1 MNPIPLE
8 SVCEYWTT
16 LNVSNVKTVYP
27 GQEITI
33 KTKVVHIYPA
43 KTVEKHNVMIQNAVD
58 IDPTGTIKLT
68 LRENYTNTVNQ
79 GST

>member
-1 MNPIPLE
+1 M
-8 SVCEYWTT
+8 
-16 LNVSNVKTVYP
+16 NVSNAKTVCP

-33 KTKVVHIYPA
+33 KAKVAHICPA
-43 KTVEKHNVMIQNAVD
+43 ETVGKDNVMIQKAV